1 MKNARLNQEETYIKN
16 TKNLILKIYII
27 YMRATLDRLD
37 FSIYNEKLRNDAD
50 SYPKNTS
57 FLGVGGYKY
66 IKY

>member
-1 MKNARLNQEETYIKN
+1 MKNARLNQEETYIK
-16 TKNLILKIYII
+16 ILKIYIT

-57 FLGVGGYKY
+57 FLGVGG
-66 IKY
+66 

>member
-1 MKNARLNQEETYIKN
+1 MKNARLNQEETYIK
-16 TKNLILKIYII
+16 ILKIYII

-57 FLGVGGYKY
+57 FLGVVGYKY

>member
-1 MKNARLNQEETYIKN
+1 
-16 TKNLILKIYII
+16 
-27 YMRATLDRLD
+27 MRATLDRLD

-57 FLGVGGYKY
+57 FLGIGGYKY

>member
-1 MKNARLNQEETYIKN
+1 MKNARLNQEETYK
-16 TKNLILKIYII
+16 KILKIYII

-66 IKY
+66 IKH